1 MSPKIK
7 QEGGN
12 DEVTHA
18 PSADE
23 HRRERDEFDA
33 LVAELMEDQKGLHFT
48 FNHIADSP

>member
-12 DEVTHA
+12 EVTHA

-23 HRRERDEFDA
+23 HRHERDEFDA
-33 LVAELMEDQKGLHFT
+33 HIAENVEDQKGLHFT
-48 FNHIADSP
+48 FNHITDSP